1 MAITIQDFAHDF
13 FQEIL
18 TEADSSG
25 RFLEDV
31 FFEKFCVC
39 LTDAGE
45 MDTADRVHYRGPQGS
60 GIRVD
65 GYGGDLDS
73 ESGTFNLII
82 ADFNQADGIDRLVGS
97 EMNAI
102 FQRLSRFLRKALDQK
117 WRNTLEETTP
127 VFGLADLI
135 DHHWARIGRVRM
147 FLISNRELSERIDGR
162 EADTLDGREITYSV
176 WDMRRF
182 YRFVAVGHGREEIEI
197 DLMRDFN
204 KALPLLP
211 AHLSSGAYESYLA
224 VVPGEMLAT
233 IYDRWGARLLEQN
246 VRVFLQARG
255 NVNKG
260 IRNTLDN
267 DPAMFFAYNNGITAT
282 AGSLKTETKDGQ
294 QLLTGLTDFQI
305 VNGGQT
311 TASIHAAWRSKV
323 DVSSVFIQMKLSVV
337 DSQHTDDVVPKISE
351 YANSQNRVSAA
362 DFFANHPFHVR
373 MEEFSRRIYAPSPDG
388 TFRQTKWF
396 YERARGQYADAR
408 SPLTIAGRRKFD
420 LENPRAQFFS
430 KTDLAKYV
438 NAWSGHPDKVSLG
451 SQKNFAHFASVVGK
465 EWKQDDNAFNE
476 EYFRDVVS
484 RALIFKATVRIV
496 SVQPW
501 YQGGYRANIVAYT
514 IAKMAYDVNERKLA
528 VDFENIWKRQ
538 SLSDAMNDALA
549 LIAEQ
554 VHKTLTTPPS
564 GISNVTEWAKKPG
577 CWDKVKALTVNLPDK
592 FVGELITIAEKKTT
606 DRSAVKQQKIDNGI
620 EAQRYVLD
628 KGPDFLKKVIDWG
641 RQKKLLSPKDIGILS
656 VTCKNPGCVPSEKQ
670 SLVTVK
676 ILKKL
681 KDEGCPHAI

>member
-1 MAITIQDFAHDF
+1 MAIEIQEFAHEF
-13 FQEIL
+13 FQDIVAESD
-18 TEADSSG
+18 AG
-25 RFLEDV
+25 NHFKEDV
-31 FFEKFCVC
+31 FFEKFCGY

-45 MDTADRVHYRGPQGS
+45 MDTADHAGYRGPQRS

-65 GYGGDLDS
+65 GYGGNPDS
-73 ESGTFNLII
+73 ASGTLSLII
-82 ADFNQADGIDRLVGS
+82 ADFNQVDSIERLVGS
-97 EMNAI
+97 EMNTI
-102 FQRLSRFLRKALDQK
+102 FQRLSKFLRKALDSK
-117 WRNTLEETTP
+117 WRNALEETNP
-127 VFGLADLI
+127 GFSLAELI
-135 DHHWARIGRVRM
+135 AHRWASVSKVRM
-147 FLISNRELSERIDGR
+147 FLISNRELSERVDGR
-162 EADTLDGREITYSV
+162 EADNLDGRVITYSV
-176 WDMRRF
+176 WDIRRLHH
-182 YRFVAVGHGREEIEI
+182 FVTAGQGREEIEI
-197 DLMRDFN
+197 DLRREFN
-204 KALPLLP
+204 RALPLLS
-211 AHLSSGAYESYLA
+211 AHLSPGGYESYLA

-294 QLLTGLTDFQI
+294 QLLTGLSDFQI

-311 TASIHAAWRSKV
+311 TASIHAAWRNKV
-323 DVSSVFIQMKLSVV
+323 DLSSVSIQMKLSVV
-337 DSQHTDDVVPKISE
+337 DPQHTDEVVPKISE

-373 MEEFSRRIYAPSPDG
+373 MEEFSRRIHSPSPDG

-408 SPLTIAGRRKFD
+408 SHLTIAKRKKFD

-438 NAWSGHPDKVSLG
+438 NTWAGHPEKVSRG
-451 SQKNFAHFASVVGK
+451 AQKNFADFASVVGK
-465 EWKQDDNAFNE
+465 EWKQNDNAFNE

-484 RALIFKATVRIV
+484 KAVIFKATERIV

-514 IAKMAYDVNERKLA
+514 IAKMAYEVNERKRA
-528 VDFENIWKRQ
+528 VDFESIWRRQ
-538 SLSDAMNDALA
+538 SLSDAMNGALA

-554 VHKTLTTPPS
+554 VHKALTNPPS

-577 CWDKVKALTVNLPDK
+577 CWDEVKALTVKLPEN
-592 FVGELITIAEKKTT
+592 FVGELITTAEKKTA
-606 DRSAVKQQKIDNGI
+606 DRSAVNQQKVDKGI
-620 EAQRYVLD
+620 EAQRYVCD
-628 KGPDFLKKVIDWG
+628 KGPDFWKKVLDWG
-641 RQKKLLSPKDIGILS
+641 RQKKLLSPMEIDILS
-656 VTCKNPGCVPSEKQ
+656 VACKIPECVPSEKQ
-670 SLVTVK
+670 SLVAVK
-676 ILKKL
+676 ALKKL
-681 KDEGCPHAI
+681 KDEGCVHAM